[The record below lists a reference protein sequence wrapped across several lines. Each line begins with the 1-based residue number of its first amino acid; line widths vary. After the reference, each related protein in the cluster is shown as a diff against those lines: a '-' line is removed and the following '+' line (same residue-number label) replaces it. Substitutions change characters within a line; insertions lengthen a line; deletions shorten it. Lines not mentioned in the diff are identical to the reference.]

1 VSGQRLFL
9 YTDDVALFIKR
20 ANEELLTTKNTLNIF
35 GEASGLQT
43 NLSKSSMIHISC
55 KEDVLATTD
64 EQCFQVGRLAGH
76 YGLPTWRLITIC
88 QGLSTLDS
96 PDRGYAARSRRPSS
110 PVGSMPPN
118 RRLNRGRKVR
128 DN

>member
-20 ANEELLTTKNTLNIF
+20 ANEELLTTKNILNIF

-64 EQCFQVGRLAGH
+64 EQCFQVRRLASH
-76 YGLPTWRLITIC
+76 YG
-88 QGLSTLDS
+88 
-96 PDRGYAARSRRPSS
+96 
-110 PVGSMPPN
+110 
-118 RRLNRGRKVR
+118 
-128 DN
+128 